1 MMREGRGA
9 PDDPARQQ
17 SVRPVWSDFAASHEP
32 ADRPGIGNIPAVPGD
47 AGPTPTGYRS
57 GEAPAS
63 AGAAPGR
70 VGDPAMRRRRTGLF
84 AGRLVAV
91 ALSVAL
97 FVGWALVWGFAATAT
112 TAVASSSGVSN
123 AGETGVLFRGGLNI
137 LLVGSD
143 SRTDQLGNPLTATE
157 LADVSTQ
164 ADGGGVNTDTIMVV
178 HIPPGGGRATAVSL
192 PRDTWIPRSVTTT
205 VKGPYSDGTQGVY
218 KPNKINSFYGAAKF
232 YTEQHLATSVPDGPA
247 RTRASNEA
255 GRAMLIRIVQAFTG
269 LKIDHY
275 AEVNLI
281 GFYQLSLALGGV
293 PVCLNH
299 AVNDPYSGPD
309 FNAGPQEVSGKAAT
323 AFVRQRHGLPQGDLD
338 RVRRQ
343 QAFLAGATSKMLS
356 VGTLTSPAKL
366 AALLTAASKSLVLD
380 NGFDLL
386 SFAGQLADLSGGN
399 VTFQTMPTHGA
410 DAAHPDAL
418 ATDPAEI
425 KTFFAALD
433 RPAAAPAPMPVAPAP
448 SLKLTSVTVDVQN
461 ATDTAGVAA
470 TVADSLIAAGFTRG
484 QITDFP
490 GITAAAQH
498 AGTIIAYPVGG
509 RAAAAAVSTVLHGK
523 GQPRQDA
530 SITPGHI
537 LIIAGQ
543 DLTAPT
549 PANPAPAPRPTP
561 TAVAPAQAHPGPSA
575 SAITAHTVGCVN

>member
-47 AGPTPTGYRS
+47 ARPTPTGYRS
-57 GEAPAS
+57 GEAPIS
-63 AGAAPGR
+63 VGAAPGR

-247 RTRASNEA
+247 RTRASDEA

-299 AVNDPYSGPD
+299 AVNDPYSGAD

-356 VGTLTSPAKL
+356 VGTLTSPTKL

>member
-1 MMREGRGA
+1 
-9 PDDPARQQ
+9 
-17 SVRPVWSDFAASHEP
+17 
-32 ADRPGIGNIPAVPGD
+32 
-47 AGPTPTGYRS
+47 
-57 GEAPAS
+57 
-63 AGAAPGR
+63 
-70 VGDPAMRRRRTGLF
+70 MRRRRTGLF
-84 AGRLVAV
+84 AGKLAAA
-91 ALSVAL
+91 ALSVVL

-143 SRTDQLGNPLTATE
+143 SRTDQLGNPLTASE
-157 LADVSTQ
+157 LAAVSTQ

-178 HIPPGGGRATAVSL
+178 HIPPGGGRATAVSM

-205 VKGPYSDGTQGVY
+205 VKGPYSDGTLGAY

-232 YTEQHLATSVPDGPA
+232 YTEQHLATSVPDGPT

-275 AEVNLI
+275 AEVNLL

-299 AVNDPYSGPD
+299 AVNDPYSGAD
-309 FNAGPQEVSGKAAT
+309 FKAGPQEVSGKAAT

-356 VGTLTSPAKL
+356 AGTLTSPAKL

-380 NGFDLL
+380 NGFDLS

-433 RPAAAPAPMPVAPAP
+433 RPAAAPPTSVRPATQ
-448 SLKLTSVTVDVQN
+448 LKLGTVTVDVQN
-461 ATDTAGVAA
+461 ATDTARVAA

-484 QITDFP
+484 QTTDFP
-490 GITAAAQH
+490 GITAASQH
-498 AGTIIAYPVGG
+498 AGTTIAYPVGG
-509 RAAAAAVSTVLHGK
+509 QAAAAAVSTVLHGK
-523 GQPRQDA
+523 GHPHQDA
-530 SITPGHI
+530 SIPPGHI

-543 DLTAPT
+543 DLAAPS
-549 PANPAPAPRPTP
+549 PANPASPPRPTP
-561 TAVAPAQAHPGPSA
+561 SPVAPAPPHPGPSA
-575 SAITAHTVGCVN
+575 SAITAKTVGCVN

>member
-1 MMREGRGA
+1 M
-9 PDDPARQQ
+9 
-17 SVRPVWSDFAASHEP
+17 
-32 ADRPGIGNIPAVPGD
+32 
-47 AGPTPTGYRS
+47 
-57 GEAPAS
+57 
-63 AGAAPGR
+63 
-70 VGDPAMRRRRTGLF
+70 
-84 AGRLVAV
+84 
-91 ALSVAL
+91 
-97 FVGWALVWGFAATAT
+97 
-112 TAVASSSGVSN
+112 
-123 AGETGVLFRGGLNI
+123 
-137 LLVGSD
+137 
-143 SRTDQLGNPLTATE
+143 
-157 LADVSTQ
+157 
-164 ADGGGVNTDTIMVV
+164 
-178 HIPPGGGRATAVSL
+178 
-192 PRDTWIPRSVTTT
+192 
-205 VKGPYSDGTQGVY
+205 
-218 KPNKINSFYGAAKF
+218 
-232 YTEQHLATSVPDGPA
+232 
-247 RTRASNEA
+247 
-255 GRAMLIRIVQAFTG
+255 
-269 LKIDHY
+269 
-275 AEVNLI
+275 
-281 GFYQLSLALGGV
+281 
-293 PVCLNH
+293 
-299 AVNDPYSGPD
+299 
-309 FNAGPQEVSGKAAT
+309 
-323 AFVRQRHGLPQGDLD
+323 
-338 RVRRQ
+338 RRQ

-448 SLKLTSVTVDVQN
+448 SLKLSSVTIDVQN
-461 ATDTAGVAA
+461 ATDTARAAA

-509 RAAAAAVSTVLHGK
+509 QAAAAAVSTVLHGK
-523 GQPRQDA
+523 GHPRQDA
-530 SITPGHI
+530 SIPPGHI

-549 PANPAPAPRPTP
+549 PANPAPAPAPRPTP
-561 TAVAPAQAHPGPSA
+561 TAPAPAHPGPSA

>member
-1 MMREGRGA
+1 
-9 PDDPARQQ
+9 
-17 SVRPVWSDFAASHEP
+17 
-32 ADRPGIGNIPAVPGD
+32 
-47 AGPTPTGYRS
+47 
-57 GEAPAS
+57 
-63 AGAAPGR
+63 
-70 VGDPAMRRRRTGLF
+70 
-84 AGRLVAV
+84 
-91 ALSVAL
+91 
-97 FVGWALVWGFAATAT
+97 
-112 TAVASSSGVSN
+112 
-123 AGETGVLFRGGLNI
+123 
-137 LLVGSD
+137 
-143 SRTDQLGNPLTATE
+143 
-157 LADVSTQ
+157 
-164 ADGGGVNTDTIMVV
+164 MVV

-192 PRDTWIPRSVTTT
+192 PRDTWIPRSVATT

-255 GRAMLIRIVQAFTG
+255 GRAMLIRIVQGFTG

-399 VTFQTMPTHGA
+399 VTFQTMPT
-410 DAAHPDAL
+410 
-418 ATDPAEI
+418 DPAEI

-448 SLKLTSVTVDVQN
+448 SMKLSSVTVDVQN
-461 ATDTAGVAA
+461 ATDTARVAA

-523 GQPRQDA
+523 GHPRQDA
-530 SITPGHI
+530 SIPPGHI

-549 PANPAPAPRPTP
+549 PANPAPAPAPRPTP
-561 TAVAPAQAHPGPSA
+561 TAVAPAPAHPGPSA
-575 SAITAHTVGCVN
+575 SAITAHTVGCVT

>member
-1 MMREGRGA
+1 MRKGQGA

-47 AGPTPTGYRS
+47 ARPTPTGYRS
-57 GEAPAS
+57 GEAPIS
-63 AGAAPGR
+63 VGAAPGR

-247 RTRASNEA
+247 RTRASDEA

-299 AVNDPYSGPD
+299 AVNDPYSGAD

-356 VGTLTSPAKL
+356 VGTLTSPTKL

>member
-1 MMREGRGA
+1 MMRKGQGA

-47 AGPTPTGYRS
+47 ARPTPTGYRS

-63 AGAAPGR
+63 VGAAPGR
-70 VGDPAMRRRRTGLF
+70 VGDPAMRRRRTGLR
-84 AGRLVAV
+84 AGKLVAV
-91 ALSVAL
+91 ALSVAV

-143 SRTDQLGNPLTATE
+143 SRTDQLGNPLTASE

-192 PRDTWIPRSVTTT
+192 PRDTWIPRSVATT
-205 VKGPYSDGTQGVY
+205 VKGPYSDGTLGVY

-247 RTRASNEA
+247 RTRASDEA
-255 GRAMLIRIVQAFTG
+255 GRAMLIRIVQGFTG

-299 AVNDPYSGPD
+299 AVNDPYSGAD
-309 FNAGPQEVSGKAAT
+309 FKAGPQEVSGKAAT

-433 RPAAAPAPMPVAPAP
+433 RPAAAPAPMPVVPAP
-448 SLKLTSVTVDVQN
+448 SLKLSSVTVDVQN
-461 ATDTAGVAA
+461 ATDTARVAA

-490 GITAAAQH
+490 GITAASQH

-509 RAAAAAVSTVLHGK
+509 QAAAAAVSTVLHGK
-523 GQPRQDA
+523 GHPRQDA
-530 SITPGHI
+530 SIPPGHI

-549 PANPAPAPRPTP
+549 PAPAPRPTP
-561 TAVAPAQAHPGPSA
+561 TAVAPAPAPPGPSA

>member
-1 MMREGRGA
+1 MMRKGQGA

-47 AGPTPTGYRS
+47 ARPTPTGYRS

-63 AGAAPGR
+63 VGAAPGR

-247 RTRASNEA
+247 RTRASDEA

-299 AVNDPYSGPD
+299 AVNEP
-309 FNAGPQEVSGKAAT
+309 
-323 AFVRQRHGLPQGDLD
+323 
-338 RVRRQ
+338 
-343 QAFLAGATSKMLS
+343 
-356 VGTLTSPAKL
+356 
-366 AALLTAASKSLVLD
+366 
-380 NGFDLL
+380 
-386 SFAGQLADLSGGN
+386 
-399 VTFQTMPTHGA
+399 
-410 DAAHPDAL
+410 
-418 ATDPAEI
+418 
-425 KTFFAALD
+425 
-433 RPAAAPAPMPVAPAP
+433 
-448 SLKLTSVTVDVQN
+448 
-461 ATDTAGVAA
+461 
-470 TVADSLIAAGFTRG
+470 
-484 QITDFP
+484 
-490 GITAAAQH
+490 
-498 AGTIIAYPVGG
+498 
-509 RAAAAAVSTVLHGK
+509 
-523 GQPRQDA
+523 
-530 SITPGHI
+530 
-537 LIIAGQ
+537 
-543 DLTAPT
+543 
-549 PANPAPAPRPTP
+549 
-561 TAVAPAQAHPGPSA
+561 
-575 SAITAHTVGCVN
+575 

>member
-1 MMREGRGA
+1 MMRKGQGA

-47 AGPTPTGYRS
+47 ARPTPTGYRS

-63 AGAAPGR
+63 VGAAPGR
-70 VGDPAMRRRRTGLF
+70 VGDPAMRRRRTGLR
-84 AGRLVAV
+84 AGKLVAV
-91 ALSVAL
+91 ALSVAV

-143 SRTDQLGNPLTATE
+143 SRTDQLGNPLTASE

-192 PRDTWIPRSVTTT
+192 PRDTWIPRSVATT
-205 VKGPYSDGTQGVY
+205 VKGPYSDGTLGVY

-247 RTRASNEA
+247 RTRASDEA
-255 GRAMLIRIVQAFTG
+255 GRAMLIRIVQGFTG

-299 AVNDPYSGPD
+299 AVNDPYSGAD
-309 FNAGPQEVSGKAAT
+309 FKAGPQEVSGKAAT

-433 RPAAAPAPMPVAPAP
+433 RPAAAPAPMPVVPAP
-448 SLKLTSVTVDVQN
+448 SLKLSSVTVDVQN
-461 ATDTAGVAA
+461 ATDTARVAA

-490 GITAAAQH
+490 GITAASQH

-509 RAAAAAVSTVLHGK
+509 QAAAAAVSTVLHGK
-523 GQPRQDA
+523 GHPRQDA
-530 SITPGHI
+530 SIPPGHI

-561 TAVAPAQAHPGPSA
+561 TAVAPAPAPPGPSA